1 MAGLKEE
8 ISRTRSEIETT
19 EQLLQVM
26 FKDRSVNLGR
36 LIETNRKL
44 KELAAYLTGLE
55 FQSKRE
61 NSVGQMTAGD
71 VQGSRSSTV
80 IVRRYSTPPQHL

>member
-1 MAGLKEE
+1 MEGLKEE

-55 FQSKRE
+55 FQSNRE
-61 NSVGQMTAGD
+61 NSAGQINP
-71 VQGSRSSTV
+71 SERF
-80 IVRRYSTPPQHL
+80 I

>member
-1 MAGLKEE
+1 MDGLKEE

-19 EQLLQVM
+19 EQQLQVM

-55 FQSKRE
+55 FQSNRE
-61 NSVGQMTAGD
+61 DSVGQINP
-71 VQGSRSSTV
+71 SERF
-80 IVRRYSTPPQHL
+80 I